1 MGKVIAFA
9 NNKGGVGKTTTT
21 CSIGFAMA
29 ELGKK
34 VLFIDMDSQA
44 NLTSMVSDIPVD
56 EHEKDIM
63 DAFLLKDSL
72 PIEEVKENVYLV
84 PSGLTLATFESKT
97 ATDNM
102 RIFVLQDLLE
112 PIKDDYDYILLD
124 CPPAL
129 GTITYIAMVA
139 ADHLVLVTMP
149 ESMSYSGMMMVGQL
163 MKDVQANPR
172 LNPDLKLTG
181 IIVTKYRN
189 NRVMN
194 AYVKKISGDARD
206 VFLGPVVHEEAA
218 VLKAVSDGKTISE
231 FAPDCKAAK
240 AYAEIAK
247 ELMNRVK

>member
-1 MGKVIAFA
+1 M
-9 NNKGGVGKTTTT
+9 
-21 CSIGFAMA
+21 
-29 ELGKK
+29 
-34 VLFIDMDSQA
+34 
-44 NLTSMVSDIPVD
+44 
-56 EHEKDIM
+56 
-63 DAFLLKDSL
+63 LKD
-72 PIEEVKENVYLV
+72 
-84 PSGLTLATFESKT
+84 
-97 ATDNM
+97 
-102 RIFVLQDLLE
+102 LLD
-112 PIKDDYDYILLD
+112 PIKDQYDYVLID

-172 LNPDLKLTG
+172 LNPNLSLTG
-181 IIVTKYRN
+181 IIITKYRN

-218 VLKAVSDGKTISE
+218 VLKAVSEGRTVAD
-231 FAPDCKAAK
+231 FAPDSKAAK
-240 AYAEIAK
+240 AYDEIAR